1 MSPETVRE
9 IGWVLLHFLW
19 QGTALALLLPPLW
32 ALCRTPASR
41 YACALGVLTLMAAA
55 PAATFLALTQS
66 GESVP
71 PMPGFGAGPG
81 PIGAVGSL
89 IALSGRG
96 WSSWEFWLVGA
107 WLAGITGLSLRMLGG
122 WLLLERLRRRETVP
136 LTAALRQRCRAL
148 QRHLALS
155 RSVQFAASTLTAVP
169 VVVGWFRPIVLL
181 PLSSLSGLSPAQLD
195 AVILHE
201 LAHIKRL
208 DAFANLFQI
217 LVETLLFYHPAVWWV
232 SRQVRLEREQCCDD
246 IAVAASGNPLDYALA
261 LTLLEAA
268 RIDRRV
274 PAAALAATGGALKQR
289 VIRLLGQQQPAPSI
303 RPALAILAAVLCI
316 AASMTAGHALT
327 SQADQASPSPPPADL
342 AAPPSAPPAV
352 TAETPATAHSYIG
365 ALAAAGLTNLTP
377 DQLIALKT
385 IGVTGDYVAAMHK
398 AGYRPSVDELV
409 GLRSI
414 GVRPEDAAGFHDLG
428 LSKVSVEDL
437 ITLHALGVT
446 PDYIQGLQQAG
457 LRTLSARD
465 YGTAKATGITAEFI
479 ATLRAHGIGELDLGK
494 LIALKS
500 TGVF

>member
-19 QGTALALLLPPLW
+19 QGAALALLLPPVS
-32 ALCRTPASR
+32 ALCRTPAAR
-41 YACALGVLTLMAAA
+41 YACALTVLILMAAA
-55 PAATFLALTQS
+55 PAATFLALERS
-66 GESVP
+66 GESLP
-71 PMPGFGAGPG
+71 PIPGLGAGSG
-81 PIGAVGSL
+81 PIDAVGSVV
-89 IALSGRG
+89 ALSGRG
-96 WSSWEFWLVGA
+96 SSSWEFWLVGA
-107 WLAGITGLSLRMLGG
+107 WLAGIAGLSLRMLGG
-122 WLLLERLRRRETVP
+122 WLLLERLRRHETIP
-136 LTAALRQRCRAL
+136 LATALRQRCRAL

-155 RSVQFAASTLTAVP
+155 RSIQFAASSLVAVP
-169 VVVGWFRPIVLL
+169 MVVGWFRPIVLL

-217 LVETLLFYHPAVWWV
+217 LVETLLFYHPAIWWV
-232 SRQVRLEREQCCDD
+232 SRQIRLEREQCCDD

-289 VIRLLGQQQPAPSI
+289 VVRLLGQQQRAPSI
-303 RPALAILAAVLCI
+303 RPALALLAATLCV
-316 AASMTAGHALT
+316 ALSMTAGHALT
-327 SQADQASPSPPPADL
+327 SQADQAAPSAAPADL
-342 AAPPSAPPAV
+342 GAPPAV
-352 TAETPATAHSYIG
+352 TPETPAPAHSYIG
-365 ALAAAGLTNLTP
+365 ELAAAGLTDLTP

-385 IGVTGDYVAAMHK
+385 IGVTGNYVAAMHK
-398 AGYRPSVDELV
+398 AGYRPSVDELI

-414 GVRPEDAAGFHDLG
+414 GVQPQDAAGFHDLG
-428 LSKVSVEDL
+428 LSKISIEDL
-437 ITLHALGVT
+437 MTLRALGVT
-446 PDYIQGLQQAG
+446 PDYVRGLQQAG
-457 LRTLSARD
+457 LHTLSASD
-465 YGTAKATGITAEFI
+465 YGTARATGITAEFI
-479 ATLRAHGIGELDLGK
+479 AALRTHGIGELDLGK